1 MSDMVLRYL
10 TEDRI
15 LLNMTARNKAEGL
28 RELAA
33 LVENSAEIPDF
44 RKFLS
49 AVFQKES
56 RFGSE
61 VGEGVALPHY
71 RDEKVKEPVIC
82 LGVSEKGIE
91 WGETEW
97 GEKEQV
103 NILILVAWPYTHADN
118 YLKTVAEIAR
128 LLRMATVRE
137 KILGAETASD
147 VRAALQMNG
156 SGKARLAC

>member
-1 MSDMVLRYL
+1 MSDLVLRYL
-10 TEDRI
+10 REDRI
-15 LLNMTARNKAEGL
+15 LLHMAAKKKAEGL

-33 LVENSAEIPDF
+33 LVEDSAEIPNF

-56 RFGSE
+56 RFGSG

-71 RDEKVKEPVIC
+71 RDEKVREPVIC
-82 LGVSEKGIE
+82 MGISEDGID
-91 WGETEW
+91 W

-103 NILILVAWPYTHADN
+103 HILVLVAGPYTHEDN

-128 LLRMATVRE
+128 LLRLATVRE
-137 KILGAETASD
+137 KIRNAGGPSEVL
-147 VRAALQMNG
+147 AAMRTNG
-156 SGKARLAC
+156 TSKARLAC

>member
-1 MSDMVLRYL
+1 MSDLVLRYL
-10 TEDRI
+10 REDRI
-15 LLNMTARNKAEGL
+15 LLHMAAKKKAEGL

-33 LVENSAEIPDF
+33 LVEDSAEIPNF

-56 RFGSE
+56 RFGRG

-71 RDEKVKEPVIC
+71 RDEKVKAPVIC
-82 LGVSEKGIE
+82 MGVSEEGID
-91 WGETEW
+91 W

-103 NILILVAWPYTHADN
+103 HILVLVAWPYTHEDN

-128 LLRMATVRE
+128 LLRLAPVRE
-137 KILGAETASD
+137 KIRNAGGPSEVLEAMQT
-147 VRAALQMNG
+147 NG
-156 SGKARLAC
+156 TSKVRLAC

>member
-1 MSDMVLRYL
+1 MSDLVLRYL
-10 TEDRI
+10 REDRI
-15 LLNMTARNKAEGL
+15 LLHMAAKKKAEGL

-33 LVENSAEIPDF
+33 LVEDSAEIPNF

-56 RFGSE
+56 RFGSG

-71 RDEKVKEPVIC
+71 RDEKVREPVIC
-82 LGVSEKGIE
+82 MGISEDGID
-91 WGETEW
+91 W

-103 NILILVAWPYTHADN
+103 HILVLVAWPYTHEDN

-128 LLRMATVRE
+128 LLRLAPVRE
-137 KILGAETASD
+137 NSKCRRTIRGPGGNADEWD
-147 VRAALQMNG
+147 
-156 SGKARLAC
+156 

>member
-1 MSDMVLRYL
+1 MSDLVLRYL
-10 TEDRI
+10 REDRI
-15 LLNMTARNKAEGL
+15 LLHMAAKKKAEGL

-33 LVENSAEIPDF
+33 LVEDSAEIPNF

-56 RFGSE
+56 RFGSG

-82 LGVSEKGIE
+82 MGVSEEGID
-91 WGETEW
+91 W

-103 NILILVAWPYTHADN
+103 HILVLVAWPYTHEDN
-118 YLKTVAEIAR
+118 YLKSVAEIAR
-128 LLRMATVRE
+128 LLRLAPVRE
-137 KILGAETASD
+137 KIRNAGGPSEVLEAMQT
-147 VRAALQMNG
+147 NG
-156 SGKARLAC
+156 TSKARLAC

>member
-1 MSDMVLRYL
+1 MSDLVLRYL
-10 TEDRI
+10 REDRI
-15 LLNMTARNKAEGL
+15 LLHMAAKKKAEGL

-33 LVENSAEIPDF
+33 LVEDSAEILNF

-56 RFGSE
+56 RFGSG

-71 RDEKVKEPVIC
+71 RDEKVREPVIC
-82 LGVSEKGIE
+82 MGISEDGID
-91 WGETEW
+91 W

-103 NILILVAWPYTHADN
+103 HILVLVAWPYTHEDN

-128 LLRMATVRE
+128 LLRLAPVRE
-137 KILGAETASD
+137 KIRNAGGPSEVLEAMQT
-147 VRAALQMNG
+147 NG
-156 SGKARLAC
+156 TSKVRLAC

>member
-1 MSDMVLRYL
+1 MSDLVLRYL
-10 TEDRI
+10 REDRI
-15 LLNMTARNKAEGL
+15 LLHMAAKKKAEGL

-33 LVENSAEIPDF
+33 LVEDSAEIPNF

-56 RFGSE
+56 RFGSG

-71 RDEKVKEPVIC
+71 RDENVKEPLIC
-82 LGVSEKGIE
+82 LGVSEEGID
-91 WGETEW
+91 W

-103 NILILVAWPYTHADN
+103 HILVLVAWPYTHEAN

-128 LLRMATVRE
+128 LLRLAPVRE
-137 KILGAETASD
+137 KIRNAGGPSEVL
-147 VRAALQMNG
+147 AAMQTNG
-156 SGKARLAC
+156 TSKARLAC